1 MDDDER
7 AVVERELA
15 LLRPEVRRDPDRV
28 RALLHPDFT
37 EVGAS
42 GRVWD
47 RESVPAVT
55 SGTEEPIRAS
65 ELGTRRLSP
74 DAVLLTYLS
83 DASGRQARRS
93 SIWVRDAAAGWLL
106 LHHQGTP
113 TG

>member
-1 MDDDER
+1 VDADER

-15 LLRPEVRRDPDRV
+15 LLRPEVRRDPERV
-28 RALLHPDFT
+28 RALLHPQFT

-47 RESVPAVT
+47 RQAVVAVT
-55 SGTEEPIRAS
+55 SGTEEPISATGLR
-65 ELGTRRLSP
+65 TRRLGP

-83 DASGRQARRS
+83 DDSGRRARRS
-93 SIWVRDAAAGWLL
+93 SVWVRDAEAGWLL
-106 LHHQGTP
+106 LHHQGTL